1 MKNINMQQLKEDIAS
16 AITQA
21 REEYLTHRVV
31 YQDEKPNKRKN
42 EFLFFIKPEITL
54 PGMGIKLEKI
64 LGFILDKID
73 AYNLEIRNVKVLA
86 AKYLQDYNIIAQHYG
101 VINQISRNAKA
112 NISQEGNV
120 KFESLYECSPDKAN
134 VMGSIEFIEKYD
146 AFSPMA
152 LDYLWQNG
160 DMKKLAGG
168 TYVTKLSLDGEE
180 VYLVNGFHP
189 RQLEH
194 FTATGRSIVTFTLA
208 GDLDWK
214 TARGT
219 FIGATNPAN
228 AKEGSIRRELME
240 KKKEFGLQTINSSWN
255 GVHLSAGP
263 VEGLVELIRYNSDF
277 EANEILKPADF
288 DFGKNMAHH
297 FNPEEIEK
305 IINNTI
311 LEMDGKKIPVFD
323 LTEEQNAD
331 EAVNLLRKVI

>member
-1 MKNINMQQLKEDIAS
+1 MQELRENIAS

-21 REEYLTHRVV
+21 REEYLTHRIV
-31 YQDEKPNKRKN
+31 YQDEKPLVKKN

-54 PGMGIKLEKI
+54 PGRGIQLEKI
-64 LGFILDKID
+64 LDFILNKTK
-73 AYNLEIRNVKVLA
+73 AYNLDIRNVKVLA
-86 AKYLQDYNIIAQHYG
+86 AKYLQKYDIIAQHYG

-112 NISQEGNV
+112 IISKEGKE
-120 KFESLYECSPDKAN
+120 KFESLYKCPLDEAT

-146 AFSPMA
+146 TFSPRA

-168 TYVTKLSLDGEE
+168 TYVTTLNLDGEE
-180 VYLVNGFHP
+180 VFLVNGFHP

-194 FTATGRSIVTFTLA
+194 FTASGRSIVTFTLA
-208 GDLDWK
+208 GDLDWE
-214 TARGT
+214 TARSS
-219 FIGATNPAN
+219 FIGATNPVN

-240 KKKEFGLQTINSSWN
+240 KKEEFGLQAINSSWN

-277 EANEILKPADF
+277 ETGKILEPNDF
-288 DFGKNMAHH
+288 DFGKNLARY
-297 FNPEEIEK
+297 FNPAEIEK
-305 IINNTI
+305 ILNNAI
-311 LEMDGKKIPVFD
+311 LEKDGKKMTVFD

-331 EAVNLLRKVI
+331 EAVVLLKKII